1 MKVTPLVT
9 ISESRNNN
17 RNPNWNLTELQLV
30 KHTQWDN
37 KETETITMEKGRERE
52 YFLVTQVLATF
63 LSIIEIHGNGSRQD
77 AWRDFHSG
85 HLCSSVLLIGLP

>member
-1 MKVTPLVT
+1 MPLNLKVTPLVT

-52 YFLVTQVLATF
+52 
-63 LSIIEIHGNGSRQD
+63 
-77 AWRDFHSG
+77 
-85 HLCSSVLLIGLP
+85 